1 MRFQTLQWDLDDDPR
16 GNVQHCAEHGIQK
29 DEVAQVFRNSSDV
42 DVSRKS
48 GRPVVFGNTDA
59 GRHLMVVFE
68 RIDKH
73 TVYPVTAFDVPRK
86 RLRRK
91 RS

>member
-1 MRFQTLQWDLDDDPR
+1 MEFQTCIWDLDDDPR
-16 GNVQHCAEHGIQK
+16 GNVQHCAEHGVSK
-29 DEVAQVFRNSSDV
+29 DEVVQVFRNTDDV

-48 GRPVVFGNTDA
+48 GRPVIFGNTDA
-59 GRHLMVVFE
+59 GRHLVVVFE
-68 RIDKH
+68 RIDRQSI
-73 TVYPVTAFDVPRK
+73 YPVTAFDVPR